1 MLQAYPVAFT
11 RDSNGTVIAE
21 IPDIPGAMTVGKDRA
36 QALERIQN
44 AVVVMLSG
52 LMAQAE
58 PIPPPSAQKRGQI
71 RVPLPPMV
79 AAKLA
84 IYQAMRANGLTQSD
98 LARRLGCDPK
108 QVRRLLDLDHN
119 SRFHHLEAA
128 LSVLG
133 KKLVVDVR
141 DAA

>member
-1 MLQAYPVAFT
+1 VLQAYPVAFT

-36 QALERIQN
+36 QALERIQD

-52 LMAQAE
+52 LMAQGE
-58 PIPPPSAQKRGQI
+58 PIPAPSTQKRGQI
-71 RVPLPPMV
+71 AIPLPPMV

-84 IYQAMRANGLTQSD
+84 IYQSMRASRLTQSD
-98 LARRLGCDPK
+98 LARKLRCDPK

-119 SRFHHLEAA
+119 SRFDHLESA
-128 LSVLG
+128 LSALG